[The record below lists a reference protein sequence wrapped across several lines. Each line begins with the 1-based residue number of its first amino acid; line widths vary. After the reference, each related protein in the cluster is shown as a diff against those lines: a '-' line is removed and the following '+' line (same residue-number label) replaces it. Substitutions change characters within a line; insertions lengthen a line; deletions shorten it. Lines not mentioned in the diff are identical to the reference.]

1 MAQHQPPA
9 LSPEP
14 PPAAL
19 TTYTAAPPPL
29 RPVRSGV
36 VLASYL
42 LMGGALLLV
51 MWRGLLPGLLCV
63 CLGFL
68 LTRALTAWI
77 AAGTRRLPGAQRNR
91 PAADAPPRSAQVVAA
106 AVVML
111 MPLALLAAGLT
122 HSRGYLVDAPQQY
135 RELLTYMARTVL
147 ELRLKLPA
155 DMAAHLPEGAA
166 EIQRI
171 IANYLGAKA
180 GALAMAGRAW
190 LGSVLF
196 AYVGLLIG
204 SLAAVRTTKAGLGPL
219 AQQLAQRITL
229 FGEAFRQIVAAQF
242 WIAAFNTLL
251 TTLFLLFILSMW
263 DMDLPYTPV
272 LITLTFVAGLVPIV
286 GNLLCN
292 VVMAIVGLSVSPL
305 AAAACLGF
313 LILIHK
319 AEYVINAKVVG
330 QRTQMGVW
338 ELLSV
343 MFVAEAVFG
352 PAGLVA
358 APLFYAYLKKE
369 LVAARLV

>member
-9 LSPEP
+9 LPPESPS
-14 PPAAL
+14 AAL
-19 TTYTAAPPPL
+19 TSYTAPSQPL
-29 RPVRSGV
+29 WAARSGI

-42 LMGGALLLV
+42 LMASALLLV

-68 LTRALTAWI
+68 LTRALTGWLT
-77 AAGTRRLPGAQRNR
+77 AGLHRLQGANAAQRGT
-91 PAADAPPRSAQVVAA
+91 PRAAQVVAA

-171 IANYLGAKA
+171 IASYLGAKA

-204 SLAAVRTTKAGLGPL
+204 SLAAVRTSKASLGPL

-251 TTLFLLFILSMW
+251 TALFLLFVLPFW
-263 DMDLPYTPV
+263 GMDLPYTPV
-272 LITLTFVAGLVPIV
+272 LITLTFIAGLVPIV

-292 VVMAIVGLSVSPL
+292 VVMTIVGLSVSPM

-343 MFVAEAVFG
+343 MFVAEAIFG

>member
-19 TTYTAAPPPL
+19 TSYTAAPPPL

-77 AAGTRRLPGAQRNR
+77 AAGTRSLPGAQRNR

-106 AVVML
+106 AVIML

-147 ELRLKLPA
+147 FGHQHKEAVWGTPKTRLWVSSGKSTDQRAYRVLDLEALRLT
-155 DMAAHLPEGAA
+155 
-166 EIQRI
+166 R
-171 IANYLGAKA
+171 
-180 GALAMAGRAW
+180 
-190 LGSVLF
+190 SVL
-196 AYVGLLIG
+196 
-204 SLAAVRTTKAGLGPL
+204 
-219 AQQLAQRITL
+219 
-229 FGEAFRQIVAAQF
+229 
-242 WIAAFNTLL
+242 
-251 TTLFLLFILSMW
+251 
-263 DMDLPYTPV
+263 
-272 LITLTFVAGLVPIV
+272 
-286 GNLLCN
+286 
-292 VVMAIVGLSVSPL
+292 
-305 AAAACLGF
+305 
-313 LILIHK
+313 
-319 AEYVINAKVVG
+319 
-330 QRTQMGVW
+330 
-338 ELLSV
+338 
-343 MFVAEAVFG
+343 
-352 PAGLVA
+352 
-358 APLFYAYLKKE
+358 
-369 LVAARLV
+369 

>member
-1 MAQHQPPA
+1 MA
-9 LSPEP
+9 S
-14 PPAAL
+14 
-19 TTYTAAPPPL
+19 
-29 RPVRSGV
+29 
-36 VLASYL
+36 
-42 LMGGALLLV
+42 ALLLV

-68 LTRALTAWI
+68 LTRALTSWLT
-77 AAGTRRLPGAQRNR
+77 AGLRRLQGANAAQR
-91 PAADAPPRSAQVVAA
+91 ATPRAAQVVAA

-171 IANYLGAKA
+171 IASYLGAKA

-204 SLAAVRTTKAGLGPL
+204 SLAAVRTSNTSLGPL
-219 AQQLAQRITL
+219 AQLLGQ
-229 FGEAFRQIVAAQF
+229 GCEAFRQIVAAQF

-251 TTLFLLFILSMW
+251 TALFLLFV
-263 DMDLPYTPV
+263 LPFWGMAQSRPRACTNFAPRR
-272 LITLTFVAGLVPIV
+272 V
-286 GNLLCN
+286 G
-292 VVMAIVGLSVSPL
+292 
-305 AAAACLGF
+305 
-313 LILIHK
+313 
-319 AEYVINAKVVG
+319 
-330 QRTQMGVW
+330 
-338 ELLSV
+338 
-343 MFVAEAVFG
+343 
-352 PAGLVA
+352 
-358 APLFYAYLKKE
+358 
-369 LVAARLV
+369 